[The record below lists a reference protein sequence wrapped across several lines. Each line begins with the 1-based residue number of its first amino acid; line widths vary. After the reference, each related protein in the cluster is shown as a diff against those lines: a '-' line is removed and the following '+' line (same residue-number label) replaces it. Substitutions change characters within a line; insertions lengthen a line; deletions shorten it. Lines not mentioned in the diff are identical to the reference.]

1 MPGPAAGSRREAV
14 RDWASVP
21 PLISLSCP
29 TLSVCSYQVIRRPAN
44 GSPRW
49 ASRFTLIA
57 GSLGGGIS
65 GEATARGTARDE
77 AQAGQGTPAESP
89 LGPGKAA
96 PRALRRPSSVT
107 PVGGASRSACRRP
120 ARHCARPAPRPPVGH
135 AARADR
141 LPWQRLPWPDRVDT
155 AVEARPDRRLGRGH
169 GTGDHG

>member
-1 MPGPAAGSRREAV
+1 MPGPTAGSRREAV

-44 GSPRW
+44 DGPRW

-65 GEATARGTARDE
+65 GEATARGTARDRDE
-77 AQAGQGTPAESP
+77 AQAAQGAPAESP

-96 PRALRRPSSVT
+96 PSALRRPSSVT
-107 PVGGASRSACRRP
+107 P
-120 ARHCARPAPRPPVGH
+120 
-135 AARADR
+135 
-141 LPWQRLPWPDRVDT
+141 
-155 AVEARPDRRLGRGH
+155 
-169 GTGDHG
+169 